1 MIVRREIEIREL
13 LDELDERFRPQSGGR
28 GMRPRARQGLLQ
40 QHAVAAVE
48 TEAAVQ
54 GVRAA

>member
-1 MIVRREIEIREL
+1 MIVRREIEIRDSYL
-13 LDELDERFRPQSGGR
+13 LDERFRPQSGGR

-54 GVRAA
+54 GMRAA